1 MAVRWFRSKAEP
13 PSDDELQISG
23 AIVGPSDG
31 PSPVALVDAGHAP
44 LGLGVV
50 RDQYTRKIRKSPT
63 IRMVPSSIM
72 VDGHRLRFAVSD
84 NVNAHG
90 PDGPGSP
97 PIWAVNIHGFFA
109 GGGMYWRE
117 SARLAEQLGWRV
129 INPSLPGF
137 GGSDPLEWQD
147 VSIENLANQVMAI
160 VHKVDAGPAIL
171 LGHSMGGA
179 VAVQF
184 AHDHPRRTIG
194 LIYRDG
200 VSTPAWKD
208 RSGIIPTLLSPILP
222 DVAPMVDMISA
233 VVFDLPDLAIG
244 RLYSTVRAVLPDM
257 RQNIRTLGQTMPVG
271 SMLMS
276 LDQRS
281 RGPYPG
287 RAGDPHPQR
296 VGVLRPHHAGAHGA
310 RVRHHCAL
318 ARGVGTRRS
327 QLDAGPAPGPG
338 RHPHPPDP
346 RRGIHGP
353 SGEPVAPAHPATR
366 SRYAPSTEQRRAA
379 DRRRPRRRGQKP

>member
-1 MAVRWFRSKAEP
+1 MTRRSGAGLEFVMAVRWFKSKEEP

-31 PSPVALVDAGHAP
+31 PSPVALVDAGHAAH
-44 LGLGVV
+44 GLGVV
-50 RDQYTRKIRKSPT
+50 RDQYTRKIRKNPT

-90 PDGPGSP
+90 PDGPGTP

-147 VSIENLANQVMAI
+147 VSMENLANQVMAI
-160 VHKVDAGPAIL
+160 VHKVDAGPAL
-171 LGHSMGGA
+171 LMGHSMGGA

-184 AHDHPRRTIG
+184 AHDHPRRTLG

-208 RSGIIPTLLSPILP
+208 RSGLIPTLLSPILP

-257 RQNIRTLGQTMPVG
+257 RQNIRSMTQTMPVG

-281 RGPYPG
+281 QVRTLAAQEIPILNEWGCFDRITPG
-287 RAGDPHPQR
+287 HTALEFAAIARSPVVWVPGGHSWMLARPQ
-296 VGVLRPHHAGAHGA
+296 GQADILLH
-310 RVRHHCAL
+310 L
-318 ARGVGTRRS
+318 ARGQEFMGQVANRWR
-327 QLDAGPAPGPG
+327 QLN
-338 RHPHPPDP
+338 PH
-346 RRGIHGP
+346 
-353 SGEPVAPAHPATR
+353 EVTL
-366 SRYAPSTEQRRAA
+366 RAVN
-379 DRRRPRRRGQKP
+379 